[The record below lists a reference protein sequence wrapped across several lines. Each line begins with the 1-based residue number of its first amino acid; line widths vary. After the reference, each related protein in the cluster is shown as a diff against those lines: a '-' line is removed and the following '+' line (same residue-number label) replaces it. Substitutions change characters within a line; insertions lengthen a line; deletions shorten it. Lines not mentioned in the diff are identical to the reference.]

1 MMRKRLVLALAFCAA
16 AMGMSAA
23 ATSLLAAPLSKAA
36 LSLSYAGSSS
46 LTKARIWLRLG
57 VLPARPVPGLGA
69 APAPSRR
76 CILRT
81 TMGPSISIRVDG
93 AHYRRPAY
101 DPWRWRERDG
111 EDRRDYRPCYGDSC
125 GYRRC
130 DGDTC
135 GESCGIVCWYR
146 RVRNGY
152 CGHGCE
158 AYREQARDER
168 DYPIA
173 ATKLYA
179 IPRRRL
185 SAIPRRRLYAMPR
198 RRLSAM
204 PRRRLCAP
212 YPLQELAAPAL

>member
-23 ATSLLAAPLSKAA
+23 ATSLFAAPLSRAA

-46 LTKARIWLRLG
+46 FTKAQYGCGWEYAC
-57 VLPARPVPGLGA
+57 PPRPWFGRR
-69 APAPSRR
+69 SRAEPQVYIENNYGTVNIYQGGR
-76 CILRT
+76 R
-81 TMGPSISIRVDG
+81 
-93 AHYRRPAY
+93 HYRRPAY

-168 DYPIA
+168 YYDEYDDPRPYGYSPRPRYEDEPPARFERPSKDERIPLRRFYGPKYP
-173 ATKLYA
+173 
-179 IPRRRL
+179 
-185 SAIPRRRLYAMPR
+185 
-198 RRLSAM
+198 
-204 PRRRLCAP
+204 
-212 YPLQELAAPAL
+212 